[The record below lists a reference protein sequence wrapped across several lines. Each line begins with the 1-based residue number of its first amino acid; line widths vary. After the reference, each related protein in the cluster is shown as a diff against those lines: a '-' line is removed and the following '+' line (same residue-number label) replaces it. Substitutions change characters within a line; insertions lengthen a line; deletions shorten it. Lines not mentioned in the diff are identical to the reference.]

1 VLRAFV
7 KSNPATTCYCRSD
20 AMWRNVGDLIPPRR
34 SGETTQILLSEA
46 PCHRPIFPGAN
57 RRKRC
62 QPADNR
68 DVCPQKGAE

>member
-7 KSNPATTCYCRSD
+7 KSASATTCYRRSD

-34 SGETTQILLSEA
+34 SGETTKKPPWEA
-46 PCHRPIFPGAN
+46 PYHRPAFPGAN
-57 RRKRC
+57 RRKHR

-68 DVCPQKGAE
+68 DACPRKGAE